1 MESMKFKLVTDCN
14 AFAMT
19 MKKLDVPLR
28 VSRWAMFLQEFDF
41 AIEHRPGNKMKHVD
55 ALSRVSCLLVE
66 DSVKYRLKNGQMN
79 DDRLKAIKKVLEKD
93 RYEDYYI
100 KHDLLYKDPNK
111 ELIVIPAAMED
122 CIIKIAHREGHF
134 GAKKDP

>member
-1 MESMKFKLVTDCN
+1 
-14 AFAMT
+14 
-19 MKKLDVPLR
+19 
-28 VSRWAMFLQEFDF
+28 
-41 AIEHRPGNKMKHVD
+41 
-55 ALSRVSCLLVE
+55 
-66 DSVKYRLKNGQMN
+66 MN